1 MSEPLRVLFVCTA
14 NICRSPVMEL
24 TARAMAGASRDVEF
38 TSAGTLGFD
47 AQPIN
52 PDMAVTLTTGLGDAF
67 RSRRL
72 TRAILDEAD
81 LVLTAESSHR
91 AHILE
96 EHPQLHRRVFT
107 LGQFAATI
115 GQIPDLTGR
124 ELVAEAGVRRAAPR
138 PADDVADPYR
148 RGRAAAE
155 KATGTIT
162 DMLSVIVPRL
172 TGSSADNATS
182 APDLEG

>member
-24 TARAMAGASRDVEF
+24 TARAMAAGSDVEF
-38 TSAGTLGFD
+38 ASAGTQGFED
-47 AQPIN
+47 APV
-52 PDMAVTLTTGLGDAF
+52 DEAMAATLAPGLGKDF

-72 TRAILDEAD
+72 TRALLQDAD

-107 LGQFAATI
+107 LGQFVTTI
-115 GQIPDLTGR
+115 AQIPDLSGR
-124 ELVAEAGVRRAAPR
+124 ALVDAAGERRTPPR
-138 PADDVADPYR
+138 PAEDVADPYR
-148 RGRAAAE
+148 RGSGAAE
-155 KATGTIT
+155 AATATIT
-162 DMLSVIVPRL
+162 TMLSDVVPRL
-172 TGSSADNATS
+172 VG
-182 APDLEG
+182 DLG